1 MARPAG
7 ALQKLLSPSD
17 ARMVRSVLRYDVP
30 LRAATLLFA
39 SASMVGVVLLVT
51 GKGSPRLLVG
61 IPLCVAA
68 AISALTGRVA
78 LRRRARQ
85 EILAWLPATR
95 ITHTQTHMG
104 SARPW
109 GGDWEGLWSSEGPP
123 AEDLSAG
130 LQVARTEIRD
140 ATRALLASLTDELVR
155 GPRRGVR
162 PACRHARLRDLGRAK
177 PLLMP
182 APSTGLTVAKRS
194 RFRASGR
201 QVHPA
206 RRSLAS

>member
-1 MARPAG
+1 
-7 ALQKLLSPSD
+7 
-17 ARMVRSVLRYDVP
+17 VLRYDVP
-30 LRAATLLFA
+30 LRVATLLFA
-39 SASMVGVVLLVT
+39 SASMIGVVLLVT
-51 GKGSPRLLVG
+51 GKGSPRMLVG

-68 AISALTGRVA
+68 AISALAGRIA

-95 ITHTQTHMG
+95 ITHTRTHTG

-162 PACRHARLRDLGRAK
+162 AACRHARLRELGRAK
-177 PLLMP
+177 PLLAP
-182 APSTGLTVAKRS
+182 ARARGLTVAERS

-201 QVHPA
+201 QAHPA
-206 RRSLAS
+206 RRALVS

>member
-1 MARPAG
+1 LM
-7 ALQKLLSPSD
+7 
-17 ARMVRSVLRYDVP
+17 
-30 LRAATLLFA
+30 
-39 SASMVGVVLLVT
+39 
-51 GKGSPRLLVG
+51 
-61 IPLCVAA
+61 
-68 AISALTGRVA
+68 GRFA

-95 ITHTQTHMG
+95 TTHTHTG

-123 AEDLSAG
+123 AEDISAG

-140 ATRALLASLTDELVR
+140 ATRALLASLTDELAR
-155 GPRRGVR
+155 GPRRGGVR
-162 PACRHARLRDLGRAK
+162 AACRHARLRELGRAEPRPAK
-177 PLLMP
+177 PGQMF
-182 APSTGLTVAKRS
+182 APSTGWTVAKRS

-206 RRSLAS
+206 RKSLAS

>member
-1 MARPAG
+1 
-7 ALQKLLSPSD
+7 
-17 ARMVRSVLRYDVP
+17 MVRSVLRYDVP
-30 LRAATLLFA
+30 LRAASLLFA
-39 SASMVGVVLLVT
+39 SASLVGMVLVVT

-68 AISALTGRVA
+68 AVSALMGRFA

-95 ITHTQTHMG
+95 TTHTHTG

-140 ATRALLASLTDELVR
+140 ATRALLASLTDELAR

-162 PACRHARLRDLGRAK
+162 AACRHARLRELGRTK
-177 PLLMP
+177 PRP
-182 APSTGLTVAKRS
+182 TPTPSAGWTVAKRS

-206 RRSLAS
+206 RRHLAS